1 MVQIS
6 VSGCQKWS
14 RVVPNVTW
22 LIKDIPIHVEGG
34 GGGGVAII
42 LGSEAMT
49 GAALALRRTMRG
61 ADRHGAEGPCSAGV
75 QTQFLVLCSY
85 GRTTALRM
93 N

>member
-1 MVQIS
+1 M
-6 VSGCQKWS
+6 
-14 RVVPNVTW
+14 PNVTW
-22 LIKDIPIHVEGG
+22 LIKDIPIHVE
-34 GGGGVAII
+34 GGVAII

-85 GRTTALRM
+85 GRTTAV
-93 N
+93 